1 MDAPYWIFIIWALLI
16 TAPVLVQAQTNT
28 QQSSDESDADGGES
42 NSFIG
47 HKTKIIIIV
56 VSVVAGVVVIFSV
69 ASSILYVI
77 AKRRQWA
84 VRETI
89 RRSARRMADA
99 IKSPLTPRFPRSDGE
114 SSKSQTSSY
123 MRRQSRRA
131 RQNRSSRGMTRIAE
145 EGGSPQ
151 APYILKDDDDVSA
164 LVDSRTSR
172 ESNERY
178 VTTTKSIWRHSHS
191 ESNGSNT
198 TTTKNNI
205 NAESYFFDF
214 GPKPAG
220 RNNSE
225 KKLQKSK
232 QKEPDFDLERGI
244 ELGATDHMKVT
255 VSLSTTKDS
264 DKSATVESPSKKSW
278 GSLFAFGRR

>member
-1 MDAPYWIFIIWALLI
+1 MA
-16 TAPVLVQAQTNT
+16 
-28 QQSSDESDADGGES
+28 
-42 NSFIG
+42 
-47 HKTKIIIIV
+47 
-56 VSVVAGVVVIFSV
+56 V
-69 ASSILYVI
+69 ASSILYVF

-99 IKSPLTPRFPRSDGE
+99 LKSPLTPRFPRSVGE
-114 SSKSQTSSY
+114 SNKSQTPSSY
-123 MRRQSRRA
+123 SRRQSRRE
-131 RQNRSSRGMTRIAE
+131 RPNRSSRGMTRIAE

-151 APYILKDDDDVSA
+151 APYILKDDD
-164 LVDSRTSR
+164 LVDSRTRR

-178 VTTTKSIWRHSHS
+178 VTTTRSIWRHSHS
-191 ESNGSNT
+191 ESNESNT
-198 TTTKNNI
+198 TIKNI
-205 NAESYFFDF
+205 SAESYFFDF
-214 GPKPAG
+214 NPKPAG

-225 KKLQKSK
+225 KKPQKSK
-232 QKEPDFDLERGI
+232 QKRPDFDLERGI

-264 DKSATVESPSKKSW
+264 DKSAVVESPSKKSW

>member
-1 MDAPYWIFIIWALLI
+1 
-16 TAPVLVQAQTNT
+16 
-28 QQSSDESDADGGES
+28 
-42 NSFIG
+42 
-47 HKTKIIIIV
+47 
-56 VSVVAGVVVIFSV
+56 
-69 ASSILYVI
+69 
-77 AKRRQWA
+77 
-84 VRETI
+84 
-89 RRSARRMADA
+89 MADA

-131 RQNRSSRGMTRIAE
+131 RQNRSSKGMTRIAE
-145 EGGSPQ
+145 EGGSLQ

-198 TTTKNNI
+198 TTTTKNNI
-205 NAESYFFDF
+205 SAESYFFDF
-214 GPKPAG
+214 GPKLAG

-225 KKLQKSK
+225 KKPQKSK
-232 QKEPDFDLERGI
+232 QKRPDFDLERGI

-264 DKSATVESPSKKSW
+264 DKSAVVESPSKKSW

>member
-1 MDAPYWIFIIWALLI
+1 MDAPYWIFIAWALLI
-16 TAPVLVQAQTNT
+16 TAPVLVQAQTTT
-28 QQSSDESDADGGES
+28 QQSSDESDSDGGES

-56 VSVVAGVVVIFSV
+56 VSVVAGVVVLFSV

-145 EGGSPQ
+145 ETGSPQ

-164 LVDSRTSR
+164 LVDSRASR

-198 TTTKNNI
+198 TATKNNI
-205 NAESYFFDF
+205 SAESYFFDF

-225 KKLQKSK
+225 KKPQKSK
-232 QKEPDFDLERGI
+232 QKRPDFDLERGI

-264 DKSATVESPSKKSW
+264 DKSVVESPSKKSW